1 MWRIK
6 NRHTTKTKDNPVKAN
21 NTKYSRAKLA
31 WFSRLIRH
39 SARKWR
45 GLILQC
51 SWALE
56 SVYFCFPSMLWHCR
70 LRHQICKN
78 IVSEMTYTVSSGTLN
93 LSHLNRS
100 HTWPAV
106 KHIEAS
112 CYVYTVE
119 WSNTADAIH
128 FTLTSLMPGI
138 SISGISSIIQQ

>member
-6 NRHTTKTKDNPVKAN
+6 NRHTTKTKHNPVKAN

-31 WFSRLIRH
+31 WFSRLTLGQERG
-39 SARKWR
+39 
-45 GLILQC
+45 GLILQR

-56 SVYFCFPSMLWHCR
+56 SVYFCLPSMLWHCR

-78 IVSEMTYTVSSGTLN
+78 IVPEMTCTVSSGTLN

-100 HTWPAV
+100 HMWPAD

-119 WSNTADAIH
+119 WSYTADVIH

-138 SISGISSIIQQ
+138 SISGISSIVQQ